1 MLRGSSMR
9 CATSF
14 CALPMISLGTHEAE
28 WFQGITQ
35 KLKWNSSPAEFI
47 HPAPANAASNGKNDK
62 DGN

>member
-14 CALPMISLGTHEAE
+14 CALPMISLGLQESE

-47 HPAPANAASNGKNDK
+47 LPAPANSASARQNGK
-62 DGN
+62 